1 MQRQF
6 TIELR
11 VDFSDNEK
19 MGLMKTAC
27 QIAAR
32 HMLAQAALIKDAV
45 NPQIAVYADDF
56 FSGHQEIALFD
67 DVLGQGIEMVGTA
80 GADEEVSPE
89 LLAAIAGGDE

>member
-1 MQRQF
+1 MQRSF

-19 MGLMKTAC
+19 MDHMKKAA

-45 NPQIAVYADDF
+45 NPQIVVFSDDF

-67 DVLGQGIEMVGTA
+67 DVLGKGIEMVGSA
-80 GADEEVSPE
+80 GADEEVSAE
-89 LLAAIAGGDE
+89 LLAAINGDQ